1 MCGIYGVYELS
12 GAAARRGW
20 LAAMGDAIVH
30 RGPDDEGMHLDG
42 PCGVG
47 MRRLSVIDLTG
58 GHQPLSTLDGQ
69 LWLVCNG
76 EIYNFEAVRRDLR
89 RRGHVFRTGSDCEV
103 ILHLYRE
110 HGDDFVRHL
119 DGMFAFA
126 LWDGARRRLLVGR
139 DRLGIKPLYVS
150 VTHRRIA
157 FASEAK
163 ALLALPGQPAQPD
176 LRAVD
181 AYLALGYVPAPQSMF
196 QGIEKLPPAT
206 VLSVADGR
214 IVRRVYWRMPEQVDR
229 LRSEAEWAEAV
240 RAGLERAVRRQMV
253 SDVPIG
259 AFLSGGIDSSCV
271 VAFMAR
277 HSAQPARTYAIG
289 FEGGSAEQY
298 YNELPHARAV
308 ARRFGTEH
316 HEIVVRPDVS
326 ALLPRLL
333 WHLDEPVADSAFIT
347 TWLVSEFARREVTV
361 ILSGVGGD
369 ELFGGYR
376 RYLGDHYQ
384 QRFQRLPGWARRMLI
399 ASARALPSDRHSPLL
414 NASRLAKSFLASAG
428 QPLEARYRGYVE
440 VFDADGR
447 AALMPRGA
455 GSGPDALAAAFR
467 RGDVDDALNL
477 MLRVDAQTQLPD
489 DLLLLT
495 DRMSMAVSLE
505 CRVPLLDQALVEL
518 AARIPAHVKISNGRL
533 KHVMKRALT
542 GVLPADILGRRKR
555 GFGTPMGAW
564 LRADLAPLLRRL
576 LSREALRRRGLF
588 DPARVEQLIAAHDAR
603 RIDATD
609 RLLALLNLEIWWRVF
624 LDRTAPADVAEALRE
639 AA

>member
-42 PCGVG
+42 PCGIG
-47 MRRLSVIDLTG
+47 MRRLSVIDLGG

-176 LRAVD
+176 LAAVD

-214 IVRRVYWRMPEQVDR
+214 IERRVYWRMPEQVDR

-240 RAGLERAVRRQMV
+240 RAGLERAVPQ
-253 SDVPIG
+253 
-259 AFLSGGIDSSCV
+259 
-271 VAFMAR
+271 
-277 HSAQPARTYAIG
+277 
-289 FEGGSAEQY
+289 
-298 YNELPHARAV
+298 
-308 ARRFGTEH
+308 
-316 HEIVVRPDVS
+316 
-326 ALLPRLL
+326 
-333 WHLDEPVADSAFIT
+333 
-347 TWLVSEFARREVTV
+347 
-361 ILSGVGGD
+361 
-369 ELFGGYR
+369 
-376 RYLGDHYQ
+376 
-384 QRFQRLPGWARRMLI
+384 
-399 ASARALPSDRHSPLL
+399 
-414 NASRLAKSFLASAG
+414 
-428 QPLEARYRGYVE
+428 
-440 VFDADGR
+440 
-447 AALMPRGA
+447 
-455 GSGPDALAAAFR
+455 
-467 RGDVDDALNL
+467 
-477 MLRVDAQTQLPD
+477 
-489 DLLLLT
+489 
-495 DRMSMAVSLE
+495 
-505 CRVPLLDQALVEL
+505 
-518 AARIPAHVKISNGRL
+518 
-533 KHVMKRALT
+533 
-542 GVLPADILGRRKR
+542 
-555 GFGTPMGAW
+555 
-564 LRADLAPLLRRL
+564 
-576 LSREALRRRGLF
+576 
-588 DPARVEQLIAAHDAR
+588 
-603 RIDATD
+603 
-609 RLLALLNLEIWWRVF
+609 
-624 LDRTAPADVAEALRE
+624 
-639 AA
+639 